1 MFSDEDMKVAYG
13 TAVDDDAL
21 PQSSVEERQRAAS
34 SAAAAGHK
42 RRIKRKAQPAAA
54 AAAAAAAVD
63 HDMADAGFK
72 APEAVDLPVFR
83 VESMRNFLQ
92 QFPHVSLNTECELA
106 TAKLDVA
113 KATLSKTAASKMR
126 KSASAAAPGVE
137 SDIVV
142 LTDERK
148 DLSVVKSRRL
158 QFDQS
163 QHEPCEVELLR
174 DARAKLIMPD
184 YTHELT
190 MRSHKESCDLLRR
203 KRLRIPL
210 HTAAHESA
218 LMGQHSGSWETE
230 GLGWRTF
237 PPCCY
242 GTQCIGFSSPGLIA
256 GLTERVI
263 FMRAMSPDEWTQ
275 LITTGAQP
283 PGTGPCVLDGRLHTT
298 RYACKAR
305 MGLRPNHTLQS
316 EEPEAVYQLW
326 RNLMNEPGG
335 YYDHYV
341 FIPHENEILIDPIV
355 AFHSSPLSATRLP
368 NGMWRVNQEAMVWK
382 KPVLLPRNL
391 GESVQNF
398 CAGADSTSKPM
409 PSSSHAETASKS
421 PCPPPTAVCSA

>member
-1 MFSDEDMKVAYG
+1 MFSDEEMKLAYNEE
-13 TAVDDDAL
+13 L
-21 PQSSVEERQRAAS
+21 PQSSVEERQRASAA
-34 SAAAAGHK
+34 SAAAAGQK
-42 RRIKRKAQPAAA
+42 RRVKRKTAQPAAA
-54 AAAAAAAVD
+54 AAAADAMDVGFPTQGASAV
-63 HDMADAGFK
+63 
-72 APEAVDLPVFR
+72 ELPTFR
-83 VESMRNFLQ
+83 VESMRSFMQ
-92 QFPHVSLNTECELA
+92 QFPHVRLDSECELA

-126 KSASAAAPGVE
+126 KSATVAAP
-137 SDIVV
+137 DIAV

-174 DARAKLIMPD
+174 QARAKLVLPD

-190 MRSHKESCDLLRR
+190 MRSHTESCHLLRR
-203 KRLRIPL
+203 KRLRVPL
-210 HTAAHESA
+210 HTAEHESQ
-218 LMGQHSGSWETE
+218 LLGQHAGSWNTE

-242 GTQCIGFSSPGLIA
+242 GNQCIGFESPGLIA
-256 GLTERVI
+256 GLTERVV
-263 FMRAMSPDEWTQ
+263 FMRAMSPEEWMN
-275 LITTGAQP
+275 LITTGTQP
-283 PGTGPCVLDGRLHTT
+283 EGTGPCVLDGRLHTT

-316 EEPEAVYQLW
+316 EEPEAVYQMW

-335 YYDHYV
+335 YCDRYI
-341 FIPHENEILIDPIV
+341 FIPQENEILIDPIV

-382 KPVLLPRNL
+382 KPVLLERGV

-398 CAGADSTSKPM
+398 CDGADSTSNPM
-409 PSSSHAETASKS
+409 LSSSHAETSSRS
-421 PCPPPTAVCSA
+421 PCPPSAAVCSA